1 MNQNLMME
9 EKTENCDT
17 SSALLRC
24 AASAHLYH
32 TSYENDESH
41 LEVSIESSFT
51 FLLINE

>member
-1 MNQNLMME
+1 MIQNLMME

-17 SSALLRC
+17 SALLRC
-24 AASAHLYH
+24 AASAHLYR